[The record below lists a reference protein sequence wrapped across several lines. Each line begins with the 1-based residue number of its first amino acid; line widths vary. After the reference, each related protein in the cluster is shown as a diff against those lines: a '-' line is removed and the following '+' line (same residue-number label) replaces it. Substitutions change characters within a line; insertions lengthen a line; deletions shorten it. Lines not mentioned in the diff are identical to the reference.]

1 MAEMEVKVI
10 RKTLFTLSML
20 MGITLLAACSPAQT
34 ASTPVPNMPNP
45 ATVYCEQHGGK
56 PEIVTAADGSQ
67 SGRCVFPDG
76 SACDEW
82 AYFRGE
88 CKPGDSLVTPEST
101 LSPTTV
107 SSSPTPTATPVIPT
121 PAPAVKP
128 TVLRVA
134 YFGGGHVMLWTEG
147 QGSRQLTDNTSTEV
161 IRISD
166 DGQVIAY
173 MGYSLDGIYGI
184 WSVNADGTN
193 HRLLVGKDYAP
204 NLPPAQW
211 PQSFNF
217 APASHT
223 LYFMTDQY
231 DLQRVNADGG
241 SPELVLG
248 AGKGGYFNF
257 SPDGQWLTIFHP
269 RELVLAHPDGS
280 AARTVYE
287 WGPEVGVS
295 TLGPEIVWAPDS
307 AGFRTIE
314 LTGQE
319 GDPDSTTVWYFPVD
333 GDPVKEMSFSGPY
346 GGSLSPD
353 GRTVVYLN
361 YRNVPIDVHIVTMD
375 GQDSIYGSYSGVN
388 TGFMGWAPDSKH
400 FLLNLSKEDPRL
412 EVPYLC
418 AAGEQPIKL
427 TDTDDAN
434 AVVWVDAE
442 RVLFDRRGMSLHL
455 QRVGAPSILVDA
467 NASSTFD
474 YAFVNP

>member
-1 MAEMEVKVI
+1 MEVKMI
-10 RKTLFTLSML
+10 RKALFTLSVL
-20 MGITLLAACSPAQT
+20 MGIALVAACSPAQS

-45 ATVYCEQHGGK
+45 AAVYCEQQGGK

-67 SGRCVFPDG
+67 SGLCAFPDG
-76 SACDEW
+76 SQCDEW

-88 CKPGDSLVTPEST
+88 CKPGDSLVIPSPTVSPTPMRS
-101 LSPTTV
+101 SPTTTPV
-107 SSSPTPTATPVIPT
+107 PTAAPT
-121 PAPAVKP
+121 VKP

-134 YFGGGHVMLWTEG
+134 YFGGGHVMQWTEG
-147 QGSRQLTDNTSTEV
+147 QGSRQLTDDTSTET

-184 WSVNADGTN
+184 WAVNADGTN
-193 HRLLVGKDYAP
+193 HRLLAGKDYAQ
-204 NLPPAQW
+204 NLPPSQW
-211 PQSFNF
+211 PQSFDF

-223 LYFMTDQY
+223 LYFMTDRY
-231 DLQRVNADGG
+231 DLHRVNADGG
-241 SPELVLG
+241 SPSLVVG
-248 AGKGGYFNF
+248 AGKGGFFNF
-257 SPDGQWLTIFHP
+257 SPDGQWMTLFHP
-269 RELVLAHPDGS
+269 NELVLAHPDGS

-319 GDPDSTTVWYFPVD
+319 DDPDSTTVWYFPVD
-333 GDPVKEMSFSGPY
+333 GRLVKQMSFSGPY
-346 GGSLSPD
+346 GGNLSPD
-353 GRTVVYLN
+353 GHTVVYVN
-361 YRNVPIDVHIVTMD
+361 GRRAPVEVHIVTPD
-375 GQDSIYGSYSGVN
+375 GKDLIYGSYSDTYN
-388 TGFMGWAPDSKH
+388 LWFMGWAPDSKH
-400 FLLNLSKEDPRL
+400 FLLNLNEEDLRL

-442 RVLFDRRGMSLHL
+442 RVLFDRRGTSLHL
-455 QRVGAPSILVDA
+455 QRVGAPSILLDA
-467 NASSTFD
+467 NASSFFD
-474 YAFVNP
+474 YTFVNP